1 MRDMMWIYAVIIFL
15 VSEAWSLQPGTNQ
28 STSVNSSTPNELKAN
43 VTRHLDFNIGSDV
56 NLKCSDKTWNETI
69 YVIWTIKLNYKWC
82 RIAISDNGGDSN
94 DSCNDGK
101 SLRNTST
108 SQSYLHIPN
117 FSIHDVGIYRCE
129 QAFKAGVEAYGT
141 NVTIIVPP
149 SISAWLEQGANKMVA
164 VCKAERGKPAA
175 NISWS
180 HEENSATVE
189 TQSTSDGFS
198 TVESRLELA
207 EGMDTKNLTCA
218 IRHRFWKEPQ
228 ILIPNPT
235 KGHFLWLLIL
245 IVVVVTIFVLGF
257 SFFAHKKLPLLRPC
271 QQPATSPSKSPTIED
286 VEEVE
291 PYASY
296 LQRVNSIYN

>member
-28 STSVNSSTPNELKAN
+28 GTSVNSSTTNELKAN
-43 VTRHLDFNIGSDV
+43 VTRYLEFNLGSDA
-56 NLKCSDKTWNETI
+56 NLNCSDKTWNETI
-69 YVIWTIKLNYKWC
+69 YVIWTIKSNNKSC
-82 RIAISDNGGDSN
+82 KISISDKGGDSM

-101 SLRNTST
+101 SLRNTSR

-117 FSIHDVGIYRCE
+117 FSVKDVGIYTCE
-129 QAFKAGVEAYGT
+129 QTFKAGLEAYGT

-149 SISAWLEQGANKMVA
+149 NISAWLEQGENKMVA
-164 VCKAERGKPAA
+164 VCKAEGKPAA

-180 HEENSATVE
+180 HEGNSTTVE
-189 TQSTSDGFS
+189 THLAFGFI

-218 IRHRFWKEPQ
+218 IRHRFWKEPK
-228 ILIPNPT
+228 ILILNPT
-235 KGHFLWLLIL
+235 EGHFLWLLIL
-245 IVVVVTIFVLGF
+245 IVVVVAISVLGF

-296 LQRVNSIYN
+296 HQRVNSIYN